1 MKETKFQTHFWI
13 HKVHTLQFLPTL
25 NCNFTW
31 QAFSK
36 EIYFHTL
43 LGEHMTER
51 QGHKISF
58 AWEPTVYKMLY
69 QVELGK
75 LVKHEVTQEAELLP
89 TLVLVTTM
97 IMLSLPLHPEFIVLK
112 WQGKTKFQTV
122 LRPNFSGIFK
132 RRFYKVAVKLRI
144 TSTIP
149 ISTFPMILSHSP
161 ALRSQVYYKYVMFN
175 KFHFYAMTTTP

>member
-1 MKETKFQTHFWI
+1 
-13 HKVHTLQFLPTL
+13 
-25 NCNFTW
+25 
-31 QAFSK
+31 
-36 EIYFHTL
+36 
-43 LGEHMTER
+43 
-51 QGHKISF
+51 
-58 AWEPTVYKMLY
+58 MLY

-132 RRFYKVAVKLRI
+132 RRFYKVAMKLRI